1 MGTITLENAVSPQ
14 RRIALGQQGEF
25 TLRGCDG
32 PVEAQFFL
40 KHDGIFYLTPLS
52 QSGPASVRVNP
63 EAPGTYTLCVGWR
76 QPTGETGWA
85 ETTFEV
91 EGPRSSGGPELVQI
105 PDGPRAW
112 VPSRWES
119 TLSMQHEERVLKMLS
134 RVVKPGA
141 TVYDVGANIGLFSL
155 RFARWVGAAGH
166 VYCIEANPLCVYFLR
181 ANMQLS
187 GARNFDILPVCA
199 LDTARLT
206 EFTISYGN
214 NLLGVAQDSPFS
226 AKAGHHIH
234 VDSASL
240 DALIESLHL
249 RAPDFIKVDI
259 EGAEG
264 TAVAGMLETISRSRP
279 VVMFELHG
287 RTAAA
292 ATLAHLAP
300 AGYRYHEVSGGR
312 DFAAAREL
320 SDWFPDACLQVI
332 GFPD

>member
-1 MGTITLENAVSPQ
+1 MATITLERVASPQ
-14 RRIALGQQGEF
+14 RRIGLGELSEF
-25 TLRGCDG
+25 ALRGG
-32 PVEAQFFL
+32 TGSIQAQFFL
-40 KHDGIFYLTPLS
+40 KHDGIFYLTPLV
-52 QSGPASVRVNP
+52 QCGPASVQVYP
-63 EAPGTYTLCVGWR
+63 EAPGTYTLGAGWR
-76 QPTGETGWA
+76 QAGGESGWA
-85 ETTFEV
+85 EATFEV
-91 EGPRSSGGPELVQI
+91 DGPSARGGPEVVQI

-112 VPSRWES
+112 IPSRWEA
-119 TLSMQHEERVLKMLS
+119 TLSLQHEERVLKMLS
-134 RVVKPGA
+134 RIVKPGA

-181 ANMQLS
+181 ANLELNGS
-187 GARNFDILPVCA
+187 RNFDILPVCV
-199 LDTARLT
+199 LDTSRLS

-226 AKAGHHIH
+226 MKAGHHIQLE
-234 VDSASL
+234 SASL
-240 DALIESLHL
+240 DTLIASLHL
-249 RAPDFIKVDI
+249 RDPDFVKVDI

-264 TAVAGMLETISRSRP
+264 TAVVGMLETIARSRP
-279 VVMFELHG
+279 IVMFELHG

-292 ATLAHLAP
+292 ATLAHLEP

-312 DFAAAREL
+312 DFSGAREL